1 MEKVTAEQ
9 SMIEVFEND
18 IDVYLREF
26 QEEQEIEDMRTVP
39 QSVWNACLMYI
50 QRHVFTDRNLLKQN
64 SNVHN
69 TNSIMSTN
77 YNMYNYDLI
86 DTILDYYIY
95 ISKLYNKMITISGF
109 SKLTNIPYTTIE
121 EWGNNYKDSNRLN
134 SKSSDLHKKL
144 MQELEDSLTDKLADC
159 PRNPIGAIAML
170 KHYRGWESPYS
181 SDSTSRAQIGVDGLR
196 ELGQI
201 KPPNFVQIEQKQEPT
216 EQ

>member
-9 SMIEVFEND
+9 PMIEVFEND
-18 IDVYLREF
+18 IDLYLRQF

-144 MQELEDSLTDKLADC
+144 MQELEDSLTDKLADG
-159 PRNPIGAIAML
+159 RQNPIGAIAML

-181 SDSTSRAQIGVDGLR
+181 SDSKSRAQIGVEGLR
-196 ELGQI
+196 ELGQS
-201 KPPNFVQIEQKQEPT
+201 KPPNFVQIEQKQDPT